1 MCDVIC
7 PHTGGVLTL
16 DCRPGRP
23 MLDMFCNDHHTKI
36 YDNYKYRLHL
46 NTSSGCWVLRDARK
60 EDSGVYEIRF
70 HSSAEK
76 LLKSTQISVI
86 DPVVIYNITSNSSLL
101 GSDVSLHVLFSGEET
116 TVTWEVDGGALP
128 GRYQLSDRKRTLLI
142 PSAQRGDDG
151 RRFSV
156 GVTNPVSEDSREYVL
171 QLIDNGSS
179 NQLSAG
185 AVAGVV
191 VGILVIIGIVAFLII
206 LMCTKMFNQ
215 REASGEER
223 NRTSGHGGEVTNR
236 SPETAG
242 ETQTLRDT
250 DSVKIDSGEVV
261 R

>member
-191 VGILVIIGIVAFLII
+191 
-206 LMCTKMFNQ
+206 CTKMFNQ